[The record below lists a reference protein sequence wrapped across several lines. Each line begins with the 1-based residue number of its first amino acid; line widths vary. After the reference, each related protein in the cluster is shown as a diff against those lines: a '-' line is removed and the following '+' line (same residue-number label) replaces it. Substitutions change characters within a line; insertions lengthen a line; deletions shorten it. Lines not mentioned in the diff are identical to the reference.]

1 MIAGKSE
8 MKIFVVDNFVPNQ
21 PKCLIRLR
29 SFREDR
35 VRKIG
40 IVVKDR

>member
-1 MIAGKSE
+1 MIAGKLE
-8 MKIFVVDNFVPNQ
+8 MKIFVLDNFVPNQ
-21 PKCLIRLR
+21 PKCLNRLR

-35 VRKIG
+35 VREIG